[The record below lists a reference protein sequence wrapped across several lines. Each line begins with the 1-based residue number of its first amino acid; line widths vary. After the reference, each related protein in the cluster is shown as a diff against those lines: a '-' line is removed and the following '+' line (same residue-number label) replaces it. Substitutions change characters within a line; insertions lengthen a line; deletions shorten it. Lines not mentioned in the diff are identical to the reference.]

1 MGDDVLLSQRWSDKW
16 QEYDTDIINSDD
28 SDDKM
33 ERFVGANKLLFDGE
47 QTSYFLK
54 LNNNHK
60 QTLLLNI
67 VKIKVRVKS
76 PSEHFYQ
83 DITKFLIGL
92 VKFPPK

>member
-1 MGDDVLLSQRWSDKW
+1 MGDDVLLSQRWSDGC

-28 SDDKM
+28 SDDEMK
-33 ERFVGANKLLFDGE
+33 RFGGWLIDGE

-54 LNNNHK
+54 LNSQK
-60 QTLLLNI
+60 QMLLLLNI